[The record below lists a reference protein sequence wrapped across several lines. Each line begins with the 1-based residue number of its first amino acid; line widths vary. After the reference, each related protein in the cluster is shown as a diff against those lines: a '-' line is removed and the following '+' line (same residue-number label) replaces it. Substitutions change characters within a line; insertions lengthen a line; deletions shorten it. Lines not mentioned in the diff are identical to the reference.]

1 MIMTTRT
8 IVTVIGTTMDMI
20 VEMMVMA
27 TDEMEAGMVDT
38 INIDDD
44 KNKTERYRKLVRN
57 IYLDLAT
64 QRGIPTQL
72 ADTQVHT
79 IIVSDLLGLVYMY
92 GIQFDSNYMC

>member
-1 MIMTTRT
+1 
-8 IVTVIGTTMDMI
+8 MDMI

-64 QRGIPTQL
+64 
-72 ADTQVHT
+72 
-79 IIVSDLLGLVYMY
+79 
-92 GIQFDSNYMC
+92 

>member
-44 KNKTERYRKLVRN
+44 RNKTERCRKLVRN
-57 IYLDLAT
+57 ISRSSYVAREPYVVSGYL
-64 QRGIPTQL
+64 G
-72 ADTQVHT
+72 T
-79 IIVSDLLGLVYMY
+79 IIECP
-92 GIQFDSNYMC
+92 IC